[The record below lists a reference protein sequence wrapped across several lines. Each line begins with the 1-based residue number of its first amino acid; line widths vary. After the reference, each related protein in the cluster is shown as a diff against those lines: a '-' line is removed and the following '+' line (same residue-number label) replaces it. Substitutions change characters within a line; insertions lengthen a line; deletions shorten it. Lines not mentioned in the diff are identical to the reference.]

1 MSNEEFKEYINK
13 TLGNSIRCLLPSYW
27 WKRLFGLVVDKIDE
41 VDGKLAEVDGKV
53 NKLPTKSYID
63 DAVKDKASEQYVD
76 DAVKDK
82 QDTLVSGTNIK
93 TVNGESVLGEGNIEV
108 ASIILIVPVIGNS
121 DYDEIREWN
130 KERLSLITY
139 LNMGRVV
146 IHEVIGPINCP
157 AIIPDTIVIDDSDRN
172 KIIITARR
180 YNYHETLYG
189 SDIAEVHTRVKFTFN
204 ATDGSVVAEDVDDG
218 NVIYIGDVDNSLIN
232 RNKLLLKAVT
242 PNAAL
247 SRARY
252 YTDGNYVDYSLIGVY
267 ISMVLIGNFYE
278 ECIVISIYHNGSFE
292 DWYVVKKTGEVGRFT
307 TN

>member
-1 MSNEEFKEYINK
+1 MTTQELKEYINK

-27 WKRLFGLVVDKIDE
+27 WKRLFGLVVDK
-41 VDGKLAEVDGKV
+41 VAEVDGKV
-53 NKLPTKSYID
+53 AEVPTKQYID
-63 DAVKDKASEQYVD
+63 NAVKG
-76 DAVKDK
+76 K

-93 TVNGESVLGEGNIEV
+93 TINGEDILGEGNIELG
-108 ASIILIVPVIGNS
+108 SIILQVPVIKNS
-121 DYDEIREWN
+121 DYDEMREWN
-130 KERLSLITY
+130 KEKLSLITY
-139 LNMGRVV
+139 WNRNRVV
-146 IHEVIGPINCP
+146 IQEIIGPIDCLS
-157 AIIPDTIVIDDSDRN
+157 IIPDTIVVDDSDRS

-180 YNYHETLYG
+180 YNYHETLYS
-189 SDIAEVHTRVKFTFN
+189 SDIAEVHTRVKYTFN
-204 ATDGSVVAEDVDDG
+204 ATDGSVAVEDIDDG

-252 YTDGNYVDYSLIGVY
+252 YTDGNYVDYGLIGVY
-267 ISMVLIGNFYE
+267 ISSVLIGNFYE

-307 TN
+307 AN